1 MRLDRLVGIDG
12 LVTECDGD
20 VAVTGNHLGDVR
32 WQSVHDGFGDKDSAK
47 VVGRVMQ
54 GCPSAG
60 SFRPVWTRAP
70 LSMVRSELSLIARI
84 SLGNRR
90 WNKTGDAGRHTHS
103 YRS

>member
-12 LVTECDGD
+12 LVTECDVD

-54 GCPSAG
+54 GLSVRGVFQAGMDKSAVEHG
-60 SFRPVWTRAP
+60 PQRAVADRPDLTGEPALEQDR
-70 LSMVRSELSLIARI
+70 
-84 SLGNRR
+84 RR
-90 WNKTGDAGRHTHS
+90 WPP
-103 YRS
+103 